1 MNKRKNKKE
10 CQWQKYCVSFSFY
23 LKNIKG
29 EKNMKVIKAKCPY
42 CKTEHIIRE
51 VEVETELNMTRYRA
65 EVNCDCGKRFFV
77 DYNRKSLRNK

>member
-1 MNKRKNKKE
+1 
-10 CQWQKYCVSFSFY
+10 
-23 LKNIKG
+23 
-29 EKNMKVIKAKCPY
+29 MKVIKAKCPY